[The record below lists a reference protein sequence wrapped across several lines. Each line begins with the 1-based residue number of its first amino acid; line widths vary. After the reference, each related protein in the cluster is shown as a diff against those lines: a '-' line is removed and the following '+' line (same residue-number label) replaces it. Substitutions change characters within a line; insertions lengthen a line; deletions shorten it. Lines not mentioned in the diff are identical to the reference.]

1 MPLTPADVHNVAFNK
16 PPIGKRGY
24 NEDEVDQFLDL
35 VEDALVQ
42 FQEEN
47 EDLKQQVEELE
58 AQVAGGTSSAASSST
73 AGAATAAASKSVDEA
88 ALRKEIEEKLRSEY
102 ASKLDDASKAAQKAQ
117 NDAKSA
123 QDQLQRAQADAKA
136 ARDEAEKAKAEAK
149 SAASSSTTK
158 AAAVGAVG
166 AGTGEIGRAHV

>member
-73 AGAATAAASKSVDEA
+73 AATATATKSVDEA

-102 ASKLDDASKAAQKAQ
+102 ASKLDDASKAAQKAY
-117 NDAKSA
+117 
-123 QDQLQRAQADAKA
+123 
-136 ARDEAEKAKAEAK
+136 
-149 SAASSSTTK
+149 
-158 AAAVGAVG
+158 
-166 AGTGEIGRAHV
+166 